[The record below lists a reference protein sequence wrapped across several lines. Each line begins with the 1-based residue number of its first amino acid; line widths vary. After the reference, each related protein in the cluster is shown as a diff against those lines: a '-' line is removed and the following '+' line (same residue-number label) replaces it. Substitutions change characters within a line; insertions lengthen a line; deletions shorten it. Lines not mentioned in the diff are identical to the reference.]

1 MKRKTEISD
10 QSLLFEVAENNDN
23 QSFRMLFE
31 RYSGRLFNL
40 IFRMIQ
46 NYEDSNDI
54 LQETFIRVYKNRHKC
69 YKMENFKGWV
79 YTVSLNLARDYI
91 RLKKRKK
98 EVMLNENINKSSD
111 CNPLKNSEKKEA
123 KRKILKAMKKL
134 SSKYRAVFTLRDIEG
149 LSYEEIS
156 KTLNLKEGT
165 VKSRLNRARI
175 KLAQE
180 LEGKI

>member
-1 MKRKTEISD
+1 MKSKTEISD
-10 QSLLFEVAENNDN
+10 QSLLFEVTENNDN
-23 QSFRMLFE
+23 DAFRILFD
-31 RYSGRLFNL
+31 RYSGRLLNL
-40 IFRMIQ
+40 IYRMIQ

-54 LQETFIRVYKNRHKC
+54 LQETFIRIYKNRHEC
-69 YKMENFKGWV
+69 YKMKNFKGWV
-79 YTVSLNLARDYI
+79 YTVSLNLARDYL
-91 RLKKRKK
+91 RLRKRKK
-98 EVMLNENINKSSD
+98 EVTLNENINRSTN

-149 LSYEEIS
+149 MSYEEIS
-156 KTLNLKEGT
+156 KILNLKQGT
-165 VKSRLNRARI
+165 VKSRLNRARV